1 MGWPGAGW
9 GSACRSPTRS
19 PRGAIRQKGR
29 DRQRSW
35 EIRDLGPHFGA
46 GALGSRLC
54 EAALLVKLVE
64 TAPGGPPAHCSDAR
78 DVGGGTDFFLC
89 PVRFPLDAQ
98 ENIRK
103 TARQNSYSKLRPPQ
117 MPIRAIFI

>member
-54 EAALLVKLVE
+54 EAALLVKLEE
-64 TAPGGPPAHCSDAR
+64 TAPGGCPAPLSDGKHVGIGGGFFQPPALRPLTDAR
-78 DVGGGTDFFLC
+78 T
-89 PVRFPLDAQ
+89 
-98 ENIRK
+98 
-103 TARQNSYSKLRPPQ
+103 
-117 MPIRAIFI
+117 